1 MTEKKLGRKIHGL
14 FRAIPEPRDAVSGQ
28 VRFGRKLGYTVVSSP
43 SSEVIEEVWSGDAQ

>member
-1 MTEKKLGRKIHGL
+1 MTERKLGREIRGL

-43 SSEVIEEVWSGDAQ
+43 SGEVTEEVWSDDA